1 MKKLILYTLIIIS
14 LFFVFNYLTTFKTK
28 KKSVLN
34 LHRFEELV
42 FSINEKN
49 YQNIINEF
57 EVDHPVFSEFFSN
70 KILNQKDIYCKSYKH
85 EILSFVNHTD
95 MREAYDSV
103 SFFFSRLKSN

>member
-28 KKSVLN
+28 NKSVIN
-34 LHRFEELV
+34 YHRFEELV

-70 KILNQKDIYCKSYKH
+70 KILNQKDIYTKNYKQD
-85 EILSFVNHTD
+85 IFSFLNHSE
-95 MREAYDSV
+95 MR
-103 SFFFSRLKSN
+103 